1 MARGFF
7 YIPLS
12 TSRGC
17 VQNALQKVSFG
28 KHCVNLML
36 PCPRLLAPVHARHSR
51 GDGQRAQRP
60 RLAVAQSPPR
70 PSPPMSHPGR
80 RSSTT
85 GRATPSTWR
94 RLNGSEFRASQHNQV
109 TQGYSPTPHPYQNY
123 VSIQPEP
130 PQPGQIPVPPQ
141 RLHRFHCSDPCFQN
155 EGYVH
160 VNHTGK

>member
-12 TSRGC
+12 ASRGC

-60 RLAVAQSPPR
+60 RLAETAQAIAVHEPPR
-70 PSPPMSHPGR
+70 
-80 RSSTT
+80 TT
-85 GRATPSTWR
+85 K
-94 RLNGSEFRASQHNQV
+94 LYDRASDAIDLAEIERIRV
-109 TQGYSPTPHPYQNY
+109 
-123 VSIQPEP
+123 
-130 PQPGQIPVPPQ
+130 
-141 RLHRFHCSDPCFQN
+141 
-155 EGYVH
+155 
-160 VNHTGK
+160 